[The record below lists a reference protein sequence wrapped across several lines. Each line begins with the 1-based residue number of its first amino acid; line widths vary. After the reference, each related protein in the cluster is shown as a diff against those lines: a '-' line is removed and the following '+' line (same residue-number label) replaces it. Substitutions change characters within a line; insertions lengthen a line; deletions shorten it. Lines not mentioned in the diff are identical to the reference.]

1 MLDLK
6 FKDKNSDKIIEE
18 LISMH
23 STLKEQNEKFDEIKK
38 EFEKFKSEI
47 RELKE
52 MQQGSLKD
60 FKANLNEIIESKQ
73 KLQQELT
80 DFKVMKG
87 HFQDRV
93 IDTLSSQI
101 NENTEKLKI
110 DVKNYNDLKKEIA
123 EITQEIQKTRADLV
137 KFKEVSEKISKM
149 DFDLSHYAKNLERDS
164 QEKSRLINEIN
175 FLKGII
181 AKERRRGDGVRH

>member
-6 FKDKNSDKIIEE
+6 FKDKNSDKIVEE
-18 LISMH
+18 LTSMH
-23 STLKEQNEKFDEIKK
+23 STLKEQNTNFEEIKK

-47 RELKE
+47 KELKE
-52 MQQGSLKD
+52 IQQGSLKE
-60 FKANLNEIIESKQ
+60 FKSNLNEIIESKQ

-87 HFQDRV
+87 HFQDKV
-93 IDTLSSQI
+93 IDTLSNQI
-101 NENTEKLKI
+101 NENTEKLKT

-123 EITQEIQKTRADLV
+123 EITQEIQKVRADLV

-149 DFDLSHYAKNLERDS
+149 DFDLTHYAKNLERENQD
-164 QEKSRLINEIN
+164 KLRLMNEVN
-175 FLKGII
+175 FLKRII
-181 AKERRRGDGVRH
+181 AKERRRGDGVRR

>member
-1 MLDLK
+1 MDFK
-6 FKDKNSDKIIEE
+6 FKDRNSDKILEE
-18 LISMH
+18 LNSLN

-47 RELKE
+47 KELKE

-60 FKANLNEIIESKQ
+60 FKSNLDEIIESKQ
-73 KLQQELT
+73 RLQHELT

-87 HFQDRV
+87 HFQDKV
-93 IDTLSSQI
+93 IDTLSNQI
-101 NENTEKLKI
+101 NENTEKLKT
-110 DVKNYNDLKKEIA
+110 DVKNYNDLKKELT
-123 EITQEIQKTRADLV
+123 EITQEIQKVRADLV

-149 DFDLSHYAKNLERDS
+149 DFDLTHYAKNLERDS
-164 QEKSRLINEIN
+164 LEKSRLINEIN

-181 AKERRRGDGVRH
+181 AKERRRGNGVRR